1 MESFGEKREKRREEK
16 RVAVYIT
23 GSVRGCP
30 SINRGATPVIN
41 RSDDRVCLV
50 QDPVESSRR
59 LRPPPV
65 PLRGYLSG
73 GTGPAITTTLEENGL
88 ELSHSSLSRV
98 FRVVCVYVHDY
109 PCHRGHRRAT
119 RCRVKKEGEE
129 KERREGS
136 FYHLVKGIIIDN

>member
-1 MESFGEKREKRREEK
+1 MESFGENREKRREEK

-59 LRPPPV
+59 LRPPV

-88 ELSHSSLSRV
+88 DTLLPLEGVSRRMCVRARLSLPSWSSSGHALSREKG
-98 FRVVCVYVHDY
+98 R
-109 PCHRGHRRAT
+109 RG
-119 RCRVKKEGEE
+119 KGEE
-129 KERREGS
+129 RRFLLPPRER
-136 FYHLVKGIIIDN
+136 NNN

>member
-1 MESFGEKREKRREEK
+1 MESFGENREKRREEK

-59 LRPPPV
+59 LRPPV

-73 GTGPAITTTLEENGL
+73 GTGPAITTTERKRTVW
-88 ELSHSSLSRV
+88 SCHTPPSRGCFASYV
-98 FRVVCVYVHDY
+98 CTCTIILAIVVIVG
-109 PCHRGHRRAT
+109 PRA
-119 RCRVKKEGEE
+119 VA
-129 KERREGS
+129 
-136 FYHLVKGIIIDN
+136 